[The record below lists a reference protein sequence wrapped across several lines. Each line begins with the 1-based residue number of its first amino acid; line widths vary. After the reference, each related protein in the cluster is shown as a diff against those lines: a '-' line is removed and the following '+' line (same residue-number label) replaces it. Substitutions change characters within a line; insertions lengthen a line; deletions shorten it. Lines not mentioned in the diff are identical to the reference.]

1 MIEMVILMI
10 DWRSSVLNKIPLGS
24 FSPAWVLLFP
34 CARAL
39 LFSISERKSEDE
51 AAKDRFSLFRWLNV
65 KTLRIFLLSENAWA
79 EHPVRACARARKA
92 HFAREVFNFDSLIDF
107 ISIKLT
113 NLNPRVPP
121 MERHHKDHE
130 STIINTII
138 TDDSPTNLRTKND
151 LQLSGIGSYD
161 VLCGRHKLAFNNIGN
176 RRLRVTVSLSLER
189 YLASPSRQDK
199 SLIIIS
205 IVKLIQEIGGRFL
218 QWKKDHWI
226 ELGEKQA
233 REKVGHALRDMAS
246 ARGLLLSS
254 SATSLPT
261 KKDVILQSSMHS
273 TSRSSKSATNMS
285 KKNDSAVESSA
296 HFGCDVYL
304 LPAPLELCF
313 ESDSSDGNFFMAL
326 FKNELDSLDGSIIG
340 SLAAPTA

>member
-1 MIEMVILMI
+1 
-10 DWRSSVLNKIPLGS
+10 
-24 FSPAWVLLFP
+24 
-34 CARAL
+34 
-39 LFSISERKSEDE
+39 
-51 AAKDRFSLFRWLNV
+51 
-65 KTLRIFLLSENAWA
+65 
-79 EHPVRACARARKA
+79 
-92 HFAREVFNFDSLIDF
+92 
-107 ISIKLT
+107 
-113 NLNPRVPP
+113 
-121 MERHHKDHE
+121 MERHHEDHE
-130 STIINTII
+130 STNTVNP
-138 TDDSPTNLRTKND
+138 DHNHTNLRNKND
-151 LQLSGIGSYD
+151 PLQLPGIGSYD

-189 YLASPSRQDK
+189 YLAKPSRQDK
-199 SLIIIS
+199 TLVIFS
-205 IVKLIQEIGGRFL
+205 IVKLIQESGGRFL
-218 QWKKDHWI
+218 KWKKDRWI